1 MALLIHQDQYIFERS
16 YQQRLHASFP
26 GLIQSRQISMTKHDF
41 RLHSLATAPEASRK
55 DLEQVKQKFGR
66 IPNFFAVAAE
76 SPAAVNAY
84 LSLSNIFRTTGLTP
98 AEQQIVILAASVGNK
113 CEYCVA
119 AHSKGAK
126 AAGVPDD
133 VITAVVNR
141 RSLADE
147 KLEALRKIVSELV
160 EKRGWLSDADVQS
173 FFAHGYTR
181 AQLLD
186 VMVGISMKTLSN
198 YINHLTDPP
207 LG

>member
-1 MALLIHQDQYIFERS
+1 
-16 YQQRLHASFP
+16 
-26 GLIQSRQISMTKHDF
+26 MTKHDF

-84 LSLSNIFRTTGLTP
+84 LSLSSIFRTTGLTP
-98 AEQQIVILAASVGNK
+98 AEQQIVILAASVENK

-141 RSLADE
+141 SSLADE

-160 EKRGWLSDADVQS
+160 EKRGRLSDADVQS